1 MRKQGNVDENCD
13 IKLINQING
22 VLLRPLPLLHL
33 SQTFIA
39 VIKMANEKMYL
50 RTYPAAIMFYRN
62 KELLHE
68 EAIISGCLFEEM
80 GCPIYFAMTLTRSM
94 IISPLPTPM
103 TSLSVPSMSFLKESR
118 HQVFAACSYQG
129 PVFPSRVLMG
139 RGAVIDSGTKCIRAC
154 QELLQPLLIM
164 PFCNLVLKKLEKYV
178 G

>member
-1 MRKQGNVDENCD
+1 MRKCFEDLSCSNNVLAATRSYY
-13 IKLINQING
+13 K
-22 VLLRPLPLLHL
+22 RKPLSVGASL
-33 SQTFIA
+33 
-39 VIKMANEKMYL
+39 KDWD
-50 RTYPAAIMFYRN
+50 
-62 KELLHE
+62 
-68 EAIISGCLFEEM
+68 
-80 GCPIYFAMTLTRSM
+80 FAMALTRSM

-164 PFCNLVLKKLEKYV
+164 PFCNLVFKKLEKYV
-178 G
+178 AG